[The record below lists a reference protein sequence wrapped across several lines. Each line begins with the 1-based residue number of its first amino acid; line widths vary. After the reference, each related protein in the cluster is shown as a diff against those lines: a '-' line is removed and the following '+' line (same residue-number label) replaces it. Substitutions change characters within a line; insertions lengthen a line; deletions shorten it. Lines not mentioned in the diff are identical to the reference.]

1 MDSRTNWIGPVRSF
15 FAGRRWLGV
24 TRPFGPRADLTVL
37 PDSSGEVVRRRGAPT
52 AISSL
57 ASPDFSA
64 GFSLSATARPSACLI
79 SVSQQGKRDL
89 NPQPSV
95 LETDALPVELLPSGG
110 PAPLPLHPVEGT
122 AGQGCRSTKR
132 PSVVERC

>member
-37 PDSSGEVVRRRGAPT
+37 PDSSDEVVRRRGAPT

-79 SVSQQGKRDL
+79 SASQQGKRDL

-95 LETDALPVELLPSGG
+95 LETDALPVELLPSGALTG
-110 PAPLPLHPVEGT
+110 CSRVPPCHYEGIRK
-122 AGQGCRSTKR
+122 QW
-132 PSVVERC
+132 